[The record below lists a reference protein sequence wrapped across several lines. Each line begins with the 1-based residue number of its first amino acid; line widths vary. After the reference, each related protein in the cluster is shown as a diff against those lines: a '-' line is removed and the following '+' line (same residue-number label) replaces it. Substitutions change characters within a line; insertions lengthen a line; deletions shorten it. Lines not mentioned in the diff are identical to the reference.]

1 MKSIKHLLCVAGIL
15 SLTLVSCY
23 KDQINDLQT
32 QIDEVKNTQI
42 KSVNDQISSIKTSI
56 SKLESTDT
64 ELKGFISTLQAQAAE
79 LEKTDESLGKS
90 IKDLKT
96 ELYSA
101 ISSAKLEVLNKLDS
115 EKKALL
121 AEINANKSKIAAL
134 EAKDAQLAEKDA
146 DLQSQIDGL
155 KGELAEL
162 QTKYEEISAK
172 AASIESEL
180 SQKITTAEAN
190 CLAQLEAYKTSVNNQ
205 LVSINTTIATLQA
218 KDEDLQKQI
227 NNLKTYVDSGI
238 QDAKDWASAT
248 FATLEQYNATAGI
261 VATIQSQIATLQ
273 KEVDNLDRT
282 TANLS
287 KEDLDNA
294 IAGLRAE
301 LRPEIQKMADDAAA
315 SLQDVS
321 KKITAAYTKAISEA
335 ISASEKSIKSWVNT
349 QLAGYYTAAQVD
361 SKLSSLKISLE
372 GQLNSQKTYLT
383 GLIKNL
389 ESTLSSKISAN
400 KTLIDGLQSQ
410 LNGLSSELSEL
421 SGKVSSNSRA
431 ISDNAS
437 KISANSLAISRNA
450 NDIDA
455 CEKLIAANKKLI
467 AENESAIS
475 ANSKAIKALQSRAT
489 ENERKIA
496 QNVSDIAQNA
506 SDIASNASL
515 IATNAAAITNN
526 AQAISANAEEIQ
538 KLKDDLAQTRK
549 DITAAYTKA
558 IDDAINT
565 LGGQLRGEIATEVNN
580 INGRI
585 DREVST
591 INSTIETLTAR
602 VQSCEKDIKS
612 IKNTIYAIQQDLED
626 IHEQISDILARVQS
640 ITFVP
645 KYSDGKAVMT
655 YTKNTKITAGAAEFD
670 FEMKPAST
678 AAEIVNVWQ
687 SALSMK
693 AVYTITKAAPQTVDL
708 AIESVT
714 AENGFLN
721 IVVSGKSLKDEFFKS
736 QCSANVR
743 LSISDGNNDLTT
755 DYIQMVPWTTDVIS
769 FADAGFK
776 AYCVENF
783 DTDGDGEISEDEAK
797 GVTAIDCSLANLTS
811 LVGIEYF
818 SNLETIDVSCNKLTS
833 LDLSNS
839 PKLTQVLVNNNSLQ
853 SLTLSGL
860 SKLVTLDCSSNK
872 LGSIDVSECES
883 LESLKCNANHIGTLN
898 LKNNKALTELQCNNN
913 AIAQLNLK
921 NNVRLET
928 LYCRKND
935 ISVLNVTGL
944 AHLKNFDCSNNALT
958 SLNVYKNAELETLY
972 CASNALTSL
981 GITANVKLTNLD
993 CSNNQLTALD
1003 VSKNVLL
1010 ETINCSNNALTSLD
1024 VSRNAVLNTLTC
1036 HNNAS
1041 MAKLWVKDAAQ
1052 KAEITVKKDDTTMI
1066 AYNDGGINIPDA
1078 KLKEYLLALF
1088 DDDEDG
1094 EISIFEAEN
1103 IQNVNC
1109 SGRGITSLV
1118 GLQDC
1123 PNLKYLNFNGN
1134 SVKEVELPNLSKLET
1149 IVAYGNPIERLNVNN
1164 DTALTALYL
1173 QNVSTN
1179 ALSGT
1184 TFTITAYDQAQTL
1197 ELAFAGTAFTTL
1209 NLTGSSVLTSFDIAE
1224 NIQLEKLVASGN
1236 SLVTGVNVS
1245 TLTAL
1250 THLDLNACGLTSLDV
1265 DTNVELTYFDCSSN
1279 KLTSLNV
1286 NNNVA
1291 LVTFDC
1297 SDNQLSSL
1305 KVSNNASLEKLDVSR
1320 NQLLNVNV
1328 RNNRALLTFNISDN
1342 AGVSALA
1349 LGYNTVLETLEA
1361 ANTAL
1366 TDIDLSKNAAVKNLN
1381 LSGCANMHIIDL
1393 SKNEALETLNVSKTS
1408 IEKLDLSKNV
1418 ALESLDVSGTFLES
1432 LDVNGCPLL
1441 RIETTKALPIIGQ
1454 WVVPNGVKGVVFYSR
1469 DSVVKIVSIDE
1480 TNAEWGYYGT
1490 TTGATSSVDGAANT
1504 DKIVSGSPAA
1514 KWCRAKGAEWYLPA
1528 KDELKEI
1535 YNKKSAINTTL
1546 SSISGT
1552 ALANSGYYWSS
1563 TDYSSNYACYVD
1575 FSNGDV
1581 IGSSKYYSYKVR
1593 AVRAL

>member
-1 MKSIKHLLCVAGIL
+1 MKKIKHLLCVAGIL

-56 SKLESTDT
+56 AKLESTDT
-64 ELKGFISTLQAQAAE
+64 ELKGFISTLQAQATE

-101 ISSAKLEVLNKLDS
+101 ISSAKLEVLNKLDA
-115 EKKALL
+115 EKNALL
-121 AEINANKSKIAAL
+121 AEINANKTKIAAL

-146 DLQSQIDGL
+146 DLQRQIDAL
-155 KGELAEL
+155 KGELTDL

-172 AASIESEL
+172 AASVESEL
-180 SQKITTAEAN
+180 SQKITTAEVN

-205 LVSINTTIATLQA
+205 LASINKSIATLQA

-227 NNLKTYVDSGI
+227 NNLKSYVDSGI

-248 FATLEQYNATAGI
+248 FATLEQYNTTAGI
-261 VATIQSQIATLQ
+261 IATIQSQIAALQ
-273 KEVDNLDRT
+273 KEVDELDRT

-301 LRPEIQKMADDAAA
+301 LRPEIQKVADDAA

-335 ISASEKSIKSWVNT
+335 ISASEKTIKSWVNT
-349 QLAGYYTAAQVD
+349 QLAGYYTASQVD
-361 SKLSSLKISLE
+361 SKLSRLKSSLE
-372 GQLNSQKTYLT
+372 GQLNSQKTYLA
-383 GLIKNL
+383 GLINNL
-389 ESTLSSKISAN
+389 ESTLSAKITSN
-400 KTLIDGLQSQ
+400 KSLIEGLQSQ

-421 SGKVSSNSRA
+421 SGNVSSNSRA
-431 ISDNAS
+431 ISENAS
-437 KISANSLAISRNA
+437 QISANSLAISRNA

-467 AENESAIS
+467 SENESAIS
-475 ANSKAIKALQSRAT
+475 ANAKAIGALQSRAT

-515 IATNAAAITNN
+515 IATNAVAITNN
-526 AQAISANAEEIQ
+526 AQAISDNAAEIQ
-538 KLKDDLAQTRK
+538 NLKSDLAQTKK
-549 DITAAYTKA
+549 DITSAYIKA

-645 KYSDGKAVMT
+645 KYSDGKVVMT
-655 YTKNTKITAGAAEFD
+655 YTNNTKITAGTAEFD

-678 AAEIVNVWQ
+678 AAELVKVWS

-776 AYCVENF
+776 AYCVENS

-797 GVTAIDCSLANLTS
+797 GVTAIDCSLANITS

-818 SNLETIDVSCNKLTS
+818 SNLETIDLSCNKLTS

-883 LESLKCNANHIGTLN
+883 LESLKCNANHIGALN

-935 ISVLNVTGL
+935 ISVLNVTGQ
-944 AHLKNFDCSNNALT
+944 AHLKNLDCSNNSLT

-972 CASNALTSL
+972 CASNALSSL

-1024 VSRNAVLNTLTC
+1024 VSRNAVLNSLTC
-1036 HNNAS
+1036 NNNSS

-1052 KAEITVKKDDTTMI
+1052 KAEITVKKDDTTVF

-1123 PNLKYLNFNGN
+1123 PNLQYLNFNGN

-1179 ALSGT
+1179 VLSGT
-1184 TFTITAYDQAQTL
+1184 TFTITGYDQAQTL

-1250 THLDLNACGLTSLDV
+1250 TYLDLNACGLTSLDV
-1265 DTNVELTYFDCSSN
+1265 DTNVALTYFDCSSN

-1291 LVTFDC
+1291 LVSFDC
-1297 SDNQLSSL
+1297 SDNSLSAL

-1320 NQLLNVNV
+1320 NQLLNINV
-1328 RNNRALLTFNISDN
+1328 RNNHALLTFNISDN

-1366 TDIDLSKNAAVKNLN
+1366 ADIDLSKNAAVKNLN
-1381 LSGCANMHIIDL
+1381 LSGCVNMHIIDL
-1393 SKNEALETLNVSKTS
+1393 SKNAALESLNVSGTS
-1408 IEKLDLSKNV
+1408 
-1418 ALESLDVSGTFLES
+1418 LESLDVSKNAALES
-1432 LDVNGCPLL
+1432 LDVNGCPLS
-1441 RIETTKALPIIGQ
+1441 RIKTTKTLPIIGQ
-1454 WVVPNGVKGVVFYSR
+1454 WVVPNGVKGVVFYSG

-1480 TNAEWGYYGT
+1480 TSAEWGYYGK

-1514 KWCRAKGAEWYLPA
+1514 KWCREKGSEWYLPA
-1528 KDELKEI
+1528 RDELKEI
-1535 YNKKSAINTTL
+1535 YNKKAAINTTI
-1546 SSISGT
+1546 SSIGGT
-1552 ALANSGYYWSS
+1552 SLANNGYYWSS
-1563 TDYSSNYACYVD
+1563 TEYTSYIAYYLS
-1575 FSNGDV
+1575 FSNGLWV
-1581 IGSSKYYSYKVR
+1581 PTKEHQTRVQTFPIFPKGFQV
-1593 AVRAL
+1593 LT

>member
-1 MKSIKHLLCVAGIL
+1 MKKIKHLLCVAGIL

-42 KSVNDQISSIKTSI
+42 KSVNGQISSIKTSI
-56 SKLESTDT
+56 TKLESTDT
-64 ELKGFISTLQAQAAE
+64 ELKGFISTLQAQATE

-101 ISSAKLEVLNKLDS
+101 ISSAKLEVLNKLDA
-115 EKKALL
+115 EKNALL
-121 AEINANKSKIAAL
+121 AEINANKTKIAAL
-134 EAKDAQLAEKDA
+134 ESKDAQLAEKDA
-146 DLQSQIDGL
+146 DLQRQIDAL
-155 KGELAEL
+155 KGELTDL

-205 LVSINTTIATLQA
+205 LASINKSIATLQA

-227 NNLKTYVDSGI
+227 NNLKSYVDSGI

-248 FATLEQYNATAGI
+248 FATLEQYNTTAGI
-261 VATIQSQIATLQ
+261 VATIQAQIAALQ
-273 KEVDNLDRT
+273 KEVDELDRT
-282 TANLS
+282 TVNLS

-301 LRPEIQKMADDAAA
+301 LRPEIQKVADDAAA

-335 ISASEKSIKSWVNT
+335 ISANEKSIKSWVNT
-349 QLAGYYTAAQVD
+349 QLAGYYTASQVD
-361 SKLSSLKISLE
+361 SKLSSLKSSLE

-383 GLIKNL
+383 GLINNL

-400 KTLIDGLQSQ
+400 KSLIDGLQSQ

-475 ANSKAIKALQSRAT
+475 ANAKAIKTLQSRAT
-489 ENERKIA
+489 ENERKIV

-515 IATNAAAITNN
+515 IATNAAAISNN
-526 AQAISANAEEIQ
+526 AQAISDNAAEIQ
-538 KLKDDLAQTRK
+538 NLKGELAQTKK
-549 DITAAYTKA
+549 DITSAYIKA

-580 INGRI
+580 INDRI
-585 DREVST
+585 DSEVST
-591 INSTIETLTAR
+591 INNTIETLTAR

-626 IHEQISDILARVQS
+626 IHDQISDILARVQS

-655 YTKNTKITAGAAEFD
+655 YTNNTKITAGTAEFD

-708 AIESVT
+708 AIESVN

-721 IVVSGKSLKDEFFKS
+721 IVVSGKALKDEFFKS

-797 GVTAIDCSLANLTS
+797 VVTAIDCSLANLTS

-839 PKLTQVLVNNNSLQ
+839 PKLSQVLVNNNSLQ

-935 ISVLNVTGL
+935 ISVLNVTGQ
-944 AHLKNFDCSNNALT
+944 AHLKNLDCSNNALT
-958 SLNVYKNAELETLY
+958 SLNVYKNVE
-972 CASNALTSL
+972 
-981 GITANVKLTNLD
+981 
-993 CSNNQLTALD
+993 
-1003 VSKNVLL
+1003 L

-1052 KAEITVKKDDTTMI
+1052 KAEITVKKDDTTVI

-1197 ELAFAGTAFTTL
+1197 ELAFAGTGFTTL
-1209 NLTGSSVLTSFDIAE
+1209 NLTGSNVLTSFDIAE

-1250 THLDLNACGLTSLDV
+1250 NHLDLNACGLASLDV

-1291 LVTFDC
+1291 LVSFDC
-1297 SDNQLSSL
+1297 SDNSLSAL

-1328 RNNRALLTFNISDN
+1328 RNNPALLTFNISDN

-1349 LGYNTVLETLEA
+1349 LGYNTVMETLEA

-1393 SKNEALETLNVSKTS
+1393 SKNVALKSLNVSGTS
-1408 IEKLDLSKNV
+1408 
-1418 ALESLDVSGTFLES
+1418 LESLDVSNNAALSFLCY
-1432 LDVNGCPLL
+1432 NGCRINATGL
-1441 RIETTKALPIIGQ
+1441 RIGAS
-1454 WVVPNGVKGVVFYSR
+1454 VKVKDVAGVVFYSK

-1480 TNAEWGYYGT
+1480 TSAQWGYDRT
-1490 TTGATSSVDGAANT
+1490 TTGATSSVDGVANT

-1514 KWCRAKGAEWYLPA
+1514 KWCRAKSTEWYLPA

-1535 YNKKSAINTTL
+1535 YNKKATINTTL
-1546 SSISGT
+1546 SSIGGT
-1552 ALANSGYYWSS
+1552 SLPNSGYYWSS
-1563 TDYSSNYACYVD
+1563 TEYNSNGAYD
-1575 FSNGDV
+1575 IGFSNGSV
-1581 IGSSKYYSYKVR
+1581 SYGSKDSSAKVR